1 MIVILRELAG
11 VFLYLAC
18 DKVKE
23 HVAFFFGATSF
34 VLTILQ
40 PPDVFHF
47 ALPLPFRAI
56 RRVSGVLLPRFILLT
71 TFFTTGTDTE
81 VTESTTAGAATA
93 GDVAGAGVAAA
104 SSFWP
109 TLTIGAE

>member
-1 MIVILRELAG
+1 VILRELAG

-56 RRVSGVLLPRFILLT
+56 RRVSGVLLPRFT
-71 TFFTTGTDTE
+71 VFTTRFTG
-81 VTESTTAGAATA
+81 VALVVGAV
-93 GDVAGAGVAAA
+93 VAGAVVVTGEVVVVTAT

-109 TLTIGAE
+109 TLTTGAE